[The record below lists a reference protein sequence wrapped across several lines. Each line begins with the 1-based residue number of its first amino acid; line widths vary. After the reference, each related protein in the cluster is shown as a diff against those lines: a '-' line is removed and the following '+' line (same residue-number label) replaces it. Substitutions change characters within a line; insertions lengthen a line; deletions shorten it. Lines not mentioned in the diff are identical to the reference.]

1 MKIQTKTVLLFTS
14 LTAGMMLLLTV
25 LVYFSVQRFTFQ
37 DFRKRLQLRAVMA
50 AKVHLEQDE
59 TSTVAF
65 NEIRRRHLEVLPDQ
79 KEYMLL
85 ADSATGDIHPN
96 NALHLPRGFY
106 QSVFQN
112 KEAFYDDDP
121 TTYAGIYYPDNQGNF
136 IVIASAKNEYG
147 AQMLQELRTVFL
159 VCMIGGMCT
168 AFTVGLFFSK
178 KTFKPV
184 RDIIFRVKRITAQN
198 LHLRLPEN
206 NGKDEIS
213 ELAHTFNN
221 MLDRLETAFETQN
234 NFISNASHELHTP
247 LTAVLGEAELALSRK
262 RTPEEYEAALQIILQ
277 EAERLSQLTTGLLGL
292 AQTSFS
298 TTLQNQELLRLD
310 ELLTDV
316 KAVLERM
323 EPGCRVQIHLNN
335 MPANATALQVKG
347 NRQLLMLAISNIIRN
362 GCKYSGNQPV
372 VIQLLFQHKKIEVA
386 FTDKGIGIPEKELPQ
401 IFDPFFRASNTGNF
415 KGHGIGLPLAA
426 TILRQH
432 HATIQVQSAEGAG
445 TKVTIS
451 LPVAEKEV

>member
-1 MKIQTKTVLLFTS
+1 MKIQTKTALLFTG
-14 LTAGMMLLLTV
+14 LTAGMMFLLTV
-25 LVYFSVQRFTFQ
+25 LVYFLVQQFTFQ

-59 TSTVAF
+59 TSTAAF
-65 NEIRRRHLEVLPDQ
+65 SEIRRQHLEVLPDQ

-85 ADSATGDIHPN
+85 TDSVTGNVQPN
-96 NALHLPRGFY
+96 NTLSLPQSFY
-106 QSVFQN
+106 RSVFTN
-112 KEAFYDDDP
+112 KDAFYDDGP

-136 IVIASAKNEYG
+136 IVVASARNEYG
-147 AQMLQELRTVFL
+147 AQTLQELRTVFL
-159 VCMIGGMCT
+159 FCMIGGMCT

-206 NGKDEIS
+206 DGRDEIN

-247 LTAVLGEAELALSRK
+247 LTAVLGEAELALSKK
-262 RTPEEYEAALQIILQ
+262 RAPEEYEAALRIILQ
-277 EAERLSQLTTGLLGL
+277 EAERLSQLTAGLLNL
-292 AQTSFS
+292 AQNSFS
-298 TTLQNQELLRLD
+298 TRLQNQELLRID

-316 KAVLERM
+316 KAALERM
-323 EPGCRVQIHLNN
+323 EPGCRVQINLDN
-335 MPANATALQVKG
+335 MPEDATALQVNG
-347 NRQLLMLAISNIIRN
+347 NRQLLMLAISNIVRN

-372 VIQLLFQHKKIEVA
+372 VIHLLFPHKKIEVV
-386 FTDKGIGIPEKELPQ
+386 FTDTGIGIPEKELPQ
-401 IFDPFFRASNTGNF
+401 IFDPFFRASNTGKF
-415 KGHGIGLPLAA
+415 KGHGIGLPLTA

-445 TKVTIS
+445 TRVSIS
-451 LPVAEKEV
+451 LSVAGSEA